1 MQTGPFELG
10 REGCIGVYEKQKWRR
25 QCHVNICIPA
35 DPGSANDSLVARFCL
50 RSTFAWPVS

>member
-10 REGCIGVYEKQKWRR
+10 REGCIGVYEKQKWRH
-25 QCHVNICIPA
+25 QCHVNRCQ
-35 DPGSANDSLVARFCL
+35 ANDSLVAKFCL